1 MREASQKKEPLA
13 CRRTLPYAWR
23 YFSDFGHPGRDAE
36 NGADYVA
43 RTVTKRSGTGP
54 ESPVEVD
61 GVDADGVS
69 LADKAYATI
78 LKGLFERTI
87 PMGAELSQ
95 ADLGRM
101 LGMTMQPMRD
111 AIRRLEAEGL
121 VTVQARSGIRF
132 IRTDMELARSTYQF
146 RSLIERAG
154 ARSLAERGNV
164 NEVSALVDRHLE
176 LLHRLETGAWSPEE
190 EAALDLLEEQLHGM
204 LVSALRNQVIEVT
217 ARRLRNYVALV
228 RLDWL
233 TTRPLAMRTLREHLA
248 ILNACVE
255 RDADVAEA
263 ALVAH
268 FQLSLQRLIG
278 ME

>member
-1 MREASQKKEPLA
+1 MLFSQGSSTS
-13 CRRTLPYAWR
+13 RRGCA
-23 YFSDFGHPGRDAE
+23 
-36 NGADYVA
+36 NGAEYVA
-43 RTVTKRSGTGP
+43 RTVTKKSGAG
-54 ESPVEVD
+54 SQLPVEID
-61 GVDADGVS
+61 GVDADGIS

-154 ARSLAERGNV
+154 AR
-164 NEVSALVDRHLE
+164 
-176 LLHRLETGAWSPEE
+176 
-190 EAALDLLEEQLHGM
+190 
-204 LVSALRNQVIEVT
+204 
-217 ARRLRNYVALV
+217 
-228 RLDWL
+228 
-233 TTRPLAMRTLREHLA
+233 
-248 ILNACVE
+248 
-255 RDADVAEA
+255 
-263 ALVAH
+263 
-268 FQLSLQRLIG
+268 
-278 ME
+278 